1 MLPDSSIASILMSLN
16 QSNDGEG
23 LLGADSYK
31 ESSGESLSEAMIQ
44 QENEISKEVRRRAN
58 LTIEKLRLQVSAL
71 LNVDEELDISQ
82 LSNGNSLVGLHLFH
96 CYYVCMTL
104 FYTLQL
110 NEKDRSKFTKAELGQ
125 IRRERNRLHAKKTR
139 LKKKKMLAE
148 MELVPLPRHNEV
160 KY

>member
-96 CYYVCMTL
+96 CCYVCMTL
-104 FYTLQL
+104 FYTFCFY
-110 NEKDRSKFTKAELGQ
+110 S
-125 IRRERNRLHAKKTR
+125 
-139 LKKKKMLAE
+139 
-148 MELVPLPRHNEV
+148 
-160 KY
+160 